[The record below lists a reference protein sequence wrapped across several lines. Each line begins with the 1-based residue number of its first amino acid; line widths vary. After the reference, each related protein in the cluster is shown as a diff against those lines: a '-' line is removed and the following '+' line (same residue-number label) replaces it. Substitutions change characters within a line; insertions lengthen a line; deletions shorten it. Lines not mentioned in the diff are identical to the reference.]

1 MAGLEKRIKGIA
13 DHLGANVDDY
23 HLGLDKL
30 ARKGEVAKAMILLQQ
45 CASKGEAHLTRKM
58 REAARDDGER
68 PTFSSLVRRSDA
80 PRIVHASSVI
90 FRSES
95 QNLQRAQEAR
105 NVMTVDAV
113 HSLEDHS

>member
-1 MAGLEKRIKGIA
+1 VKCLA
-13 DHLGANVDDY
+13 DHLGANVDEY

-30 ARKGEVAKAMILLQQ
+30 ARKEEAAKAMIL
-45 CASKGEAHLTRKM
+45 
-58 REAARDDGER
+58 
-68 PTFSSLVRRSDA
+68 
-80 PRIVHASSVI
+80 HASSVI

-95 QNLQRAQEAR
+95 QNLQRAQEAK

>member
-1 MAGLEKRIKGIA
+1 
-13 DHLGANVDDY
+13 
-23 HLGLDKL
+23 
-30 ARKGEVAKAMILLQQ
+30 
-45 CASKGEAHLTRKM
+45 M
-58 REAARDDGER
+58 REATRDDGER
-68 PTFSSLVRRSDA
+68 PTFSSLARRSDD